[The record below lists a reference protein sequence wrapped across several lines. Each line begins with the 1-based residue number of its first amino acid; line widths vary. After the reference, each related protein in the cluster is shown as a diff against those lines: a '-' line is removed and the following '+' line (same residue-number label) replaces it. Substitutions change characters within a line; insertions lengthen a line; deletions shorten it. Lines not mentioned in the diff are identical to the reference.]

1 MKLGALSWL
10 FAVLVAPL
18 VIPLTGALPFFL
30 LHQWRY
36 PSEWGLPPLQSLIG
50 VSINCTMVGYVF
62 TLLYGL
68 PIALLLRWLNRYRLD
83 VLLVAAA
90 LPALSLPLWQH
101 SWAICL
107 LPALSAGMTTAY
119 VFWRITRVSAG
130 SPPT

>member
-10 FAVLVAPL
+10 FAVLIAPL

-68 PIALLLRWLNRYRLD
+68 PTALLLRWLHRYRLD
-83 VLLVAAA
+83 LLLIAAA
-90 LPALSLPLWQH
+90 LPALSLPLWQQ

-119 VFWRITRVSAG
+119 VFWRITRLSAG